1 MQLKV
6 NIDTKALLAALHK
19 APEAIAREVRPD
31 MIDLSAEVQVQAAHN
46 HRFKSKGGFL
56 EASIK
61 PTAQASGLGFSVQA
75 GGVMAPYGV
84 YVHEGTK
91 PHTISAKNKSTLYSK
106 SANKFFGKS
115 VNHPG
120 TQPDQFLFKAL
131 DAKAQQIM
139 QVVEMSIGQALRK
152 LGFTR

>member
-6 NIDTKALLAALHK
+6 DIDTKALLAALHK

-46 HRFKSKGGFL
+46 HRFTSRSGML
-56 EASIK
+56 EASIRPK
-61 PTAQASGLGFSVQA
+61 AAASGLGFSVQA
-75 GGVMAPYGV
+75 GGSIAPYAAA
-84 YVHEGTK
+84 VHQGHGSWK
-91 PHTISAKNKSTLYSK
+91 
-106 SANKFFGKS
+106 
-115 VNHPG
+115 
-120 TQPDQFLFKAL
+120 PDQFLFKAL
-131 DAKAQQIM
+131 DAKAQRIL